1 MAKLLNYASWDDEIR
16 AKADEIA
23 SAVSTNDIPPQN
35 GTSNTNDVS
44 LAAPSSDRVNDSAES
59 QADDRAD
66 DKIRLKK
73 DSANY
78 SVPSPSSSGYRP
90 AVSSVPSGAADD
102 GLQDLWSR
110 YLNYSAACLKFDM
123 VAGLAPVNSKRWVLI
138 ADNFENVINQGTR
151 LLMVDPEVERLASRL
166 MPNQTM
172 QYGWPLV
179 ALETRDGLKVA
190 PLFVMDIAS
199 PPYPA
204 NSITVYGE
212 PAINSAVVRSML
224 SGAGDVAFLR
234 SQLGEGMPEGA
245 VAIKRYVESICQ
257 LLGLQHQELDAFRL
271 SKGIPQEPGVYNCA
285 MVVIVE
291 SSPAARVLMEELTQ
305 LSERNDWRDTSA
317 AALFGITK
325 PPEKGHDSMPV
336 MPWSTDEAFEE
347 GLQLVRQNAVT
358 VFNMNKRDVIDQLC
372 ATVACNAWNDGESLL
387 VVTDNEKR
395 QNELVKLAHDV
406 HDGMLVR
413 ASCDMDFEVNPL
425 RQGKKLSVLAVE
437 LLEKVKATLPSLP
450 SVMQRVDK
458 DVSTASEIR
467 KIAIEGAK
475 RRDRLIKEKQILEN
489 KRLELA
495 KKIWRNGVASGN
507 FEVSE
512 LGKEIKNLQRTW
524 FCAGFRTAALMRRI
538 NAKKNVT
545 LQDVLDWCLT
555 VLEIKKVEEGMVD
568 LRDPDKYNVSSAN
581 YRWASTGI
589 GLVSARVS
597 ERLSTRMDSLEN
609 LKNTKARDLQTKQAI
624 SDAVYGLRCWVTDYE
639 SASAFFDTK
648 SCMFDIVILDDA
660 QRYSLAQVLPL
671 LYRARRAVIVG
682 DMSAA
687 AQTVY
692 LSEDVLRKLSQE
704 YLFERNTMLER
715 CLDYSVSNV
724 LAAFSHI

>member
-23 SAVSTNDIPPQN
+23 SAVSTNDIPSQNGNQN

-44 LAAPSSDRVNDSAES
+44 LAAPSSDRVNNSAES
-59 QADDRAD
+59 QAD

-78 SVPSPSSSGYRP
+78 SVSSPSSSGHRA
-90 AVSSVPSGAADD
+90 AVSSVPGGVSDD
-102 GLQDLWSR
+102 GLQDLWGR

-291 SSPAARVLMEELTQ
+291 SSPTARTLMEELTQ

-425 RQGKKLSVLAVE
+425 RQGKKLSVLASE
-437 LLEKVKATLPSLP
+437 LLEKVQATLPSLP

-458 DVSTASEIR
+458 DVSTASDIR

-639 SASAFFDTK
+639 SASAFFVTK

-692 LSEDVLRKLSQE
+692 LSDDVLRKLSQE

>member
-1 MAKLLNYASWDDEIR
+1 MAKLLNYASWDDDVR

-23 SAVSTNDIPPQN
+23 SAVSTN
-35 GTSNTNDVS
+35 VS
-44 LAAPSSDRVNDSAES
+44 LQKDEANQNE
-59 QADDRAD
+59 ADGTA
-66 DKIRLKK
+66 
-73 DSANY
+73 
-78 SVPSPSSSGYRP
+78 SSSAQTADTGNYH
-90 AVSSVPSGAADD
+90 ADGQTYSGRGSED
-102 GLQDLWSR
+102 GQQDLWTR
-110 YLNYSAACLKFDM
+110 YAQYSAACLKADM
-123 VAGLAPVNSKRWVLI
+123 MAGLAPVNSKRWALI

-151 LLMVDPEVERLASRL
+151 LLMVDPDVERLAGRL
-166 MPNQTM
+166 MPNQSL

-212 PAINSAVVRSML
+212 PVINPAVVRSML

-234 SQLGEGMPEGA
+234 SQLGNGLPDGA
-245 VAIKRYVESICQ
+245 VAIKRYVENICQ

-271 SKGIPQEPGVYNCA
+271 SKGIPQEAGVYNCA
-285 MVVIVE
+285 LVVIVE
-291 SSPAARVLMEELTQ
+291 SLPSARPMVEELTQ
-305 LSERNDWRDTSA
+305 LSERTDWQDTA
-317 AALFGITK
+317 VAALFGIAK
-325 PPEKGHDSMPV
+325 PDEKGHDNMPV
-336 MPWSTDEAFEE
+336 MPWTTDDAFEQ
-347 GLQLVRQNAVT
+347 GLQMVRRQAVT

-395 QNELVKLAHDV
+395 LAELAKLAHDV

-413 ASCDMDFEVNPL
+413 ASCDMDFELNPL
-425 RQGKKLSVLAVE
+425 RQGKRLSVLAAE

-450 SVMQRVDK
+450 SVMERVDK
-458 DVSTASEIR
+458 DVSTAEEIR
-467 KIAIEGAK
+467 RIAIEGAR
-475 RRDRLIKEKQILEN
+475 RRDRLIKEKQELEN

-495 KKIWRNGVASGN
+495 KRIWRNGIASGN
-507 FEVSE
+507 FEVAE

-524 FCAGFRTAALMRRI
+524 FCAGVRTAALMRRI

-545 LQDVLDWCLT
+545 LQDVLDWCIK
-555 VLEIKKVEEGMVD
+555 VLEIKKVEADMVD

-609 LKNTKARDLQTKQAI
+609 LKNTKARDLQTQQAI
-624 SDAVYGLRCWVTDYE
+624 SDAVFGLRCWTANYE
-639 SASAFFDTK
+639 SASTFFALK
-648 SCMFDIVILDDA
+648 PCMFDIIILDEA
-660 QRYSLAQVLPL
+660 QRYNLAQVLPL
-671 LYRARRAVIVG
+671 LYRARRVVVVG
-682 DMSAA
+682 DMNAA

-692 LSEDVLRKLSQE
+692 LSDELLNRLAE
-704 YLFERNTMLER
+704 RYFFERGNMMER